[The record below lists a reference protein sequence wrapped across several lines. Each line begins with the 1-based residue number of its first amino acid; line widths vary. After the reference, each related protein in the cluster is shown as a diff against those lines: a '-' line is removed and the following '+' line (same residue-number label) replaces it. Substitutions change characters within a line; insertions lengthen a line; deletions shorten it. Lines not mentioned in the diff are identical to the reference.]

1 MCAALLVP
9 VVMSFVLMLRNRCKV
24 SALKRSEGWGVRSH
38 QAAASVAEKD
48 LPGAIP
54 LAWDLVYV
62 PVILGTACLGLVLY
76 PGMPE
81 QLPMHADFAGNVNRY
96 VSKTL
101 GSAIGFPIAFE
112 AFMAACLV
120 FAHWT
125 ILRSKRPADPGAPAT
140 STLAYG
146 LFARAQSAL
155 LLVTGVLLS
164 GGSGLLFLLSSAG
177 LIGLGQAGLVIMMLC
192 VPLVIGGVVLS
203 VVYGQAGSRVFGR
216 MRDDDGLLADDD
228 EHWKL
233 GVLYFNPGDA
243 SVFLPKRFGVGWT
256 LNLARPSAW
265 AIVVGAVVLTVA
277 FVVLVANLAG

>member
-1 MCAALLVP
+1 M
-9 VVMSFVLMLRNRCKV
+9 
-24 SALKRSEGWGVRSH
+24 RSH

-155 LLVTGVLLS
+155 LL
-164 GGSGLLFLLSSAG
+164 
-177 LIGLGQAGLVIMMLC
+177 
-192 VPLVIGGVVLS
+192 
-203 VVYGQAGSRVFGR
+203 SRGC
-216 MRDDDGLLADDD
+216 
-228 EHWKL
+228 
-233 GVLYFNPGDA
+233 
-243 SVFLPKRFGVGWT
+243 S
-256 LNLARPSAW
+256 
-265 AIVVGAVVLTVA
+265 
-277 FVVLVANLAG
+277 